1 MKISLIVAISENN
14 AIGKD
19 NQLLWHIRDDL
30 QLFKRTTL
38 NHVIIMGRKSYESI
52 GKPLPKRT
60 TVIITRQ
67 SDYQVPGTIV
77 FNSLERAL
85 EYFKGKEDV
94 VFITGGGEIYKQSMP
109 YVNEMHISHVKTT
122 VDDADTFFAEVDYS
136 EWQVVE
142 EETYE
147 ASEVNEHGFT
157 YKRYLKA
164 D

>member
-1 MKISLIVAISENN
+1 MKVSLIVAISENN

-67 SDYQVPGTIV
+67 TDYHVPGTLV

-85 EYFKGKEDV
+85 EYFDGKEDV
-94 VFITGGGEIYKQSMP
+94 VFITGGGEIYKHSLP
-109 YVNEMHISHVKTT
+109 FVDEMHISHVKTT
-122 VDDADTFFAEVDYS
+122 VDDADTFFPEVDYTS
-136 EWQVVE
+136 WQVVE
-142 EETYE
+142 EETYD
-147 ASEVNEHGFT
+147 ASEVNQHGFT

-164 D
+164 E